1 MKFSSP
7 FLLFAMTNAMMN
19 SAVRAAQDFS
29 YEFTIDPN
37 KLEASN
43 SNIISFTEASKGSIA
58 FCARVETVVD
68 DLNNNEVIVSFKET
82 NYNVTFD
89 LSNTTFSGLSTDIVA
104 ETVDTVDEQVDGI
117 ITVSACLCT
126 NSTYSCTPP
135 GDITA
140 AAQNTFINVCLK
152 ASATST
158 NITNFSLELTNSQVP
173 DFSYDPVKF
182 GTDSWEHDTLTEVT
196 AGVDGDDSFDVVRS
210 KLWLVAG
217 LFDQG
222 NTVNI
227 SGNAFL
233 TFKDTG
239 LTRMMKFYEY
249 AMEIQIDP
257 PKSDEECAGFLG
269 QVMNLFF

>member
-19 SAVRAAQDFS
+19 SAVRAATDFN

-37 KLEASN
+37 KLQASN
-43 SNIISFTEASKGSIA
+43 SIITFTEDSKGSIE

-68 DLNNNEVIVSFKET
+68 DLNNEEVIVSFKET
-82 NYNVTFD
+82 NFNVSFD
-89 LSNTTFSGLSTDIVA
+89 LSNTTFSGLTTDIVA

-126 NSTYSCTPP
+126 NSTYSCTPA
-135 GDITA
+135 GNITA

-158 NITNFSLELTNSQVP
+158 NITNFSLELTNPQVP

-182 GTDSWEHDTLTEVT
+182 GTDGWQHDTLTEVT
-196 AGVDGDDSFDVVRS
+196 TGVDGDDSFGVVRS

-217 LFDQG
+217 LFDAG

-239 LTRMMKFYEY
+239 LGRMMEFYGYE
-249 AMEIQIDP
+249 MDIPIVET
-257 PKSDEECAGFLG
+257 KSDEDCAGFLG
-269 QVMNLFF
+269 QLMKLLI